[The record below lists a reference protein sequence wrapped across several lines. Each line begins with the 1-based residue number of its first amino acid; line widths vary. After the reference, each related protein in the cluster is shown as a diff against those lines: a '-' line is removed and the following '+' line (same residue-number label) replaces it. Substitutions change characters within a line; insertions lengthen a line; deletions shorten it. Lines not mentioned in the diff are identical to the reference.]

1 MTTPQSAPGPA
12 TGARVYRL
20 APSVAVRLVGSVLVA
35 FALLLF
41 VATAVVAAAGL
52 PPDLLVVLLLVGAV
66 GVLGL
71 GWWLR
76 HRAWVLRLDDAG
88 YRVRLVRGARVPA
101 ASWREVSEV
110 GTASPR
116 GVPCLI
122 VSLADGRETVLPV
135 QAVAGDR
142 EQLVREVQA
151 RLRAARR

>member
-1 MTTPQSAPGPA
+1 MTGT
-12 TGARVYRL
+12 TVYRL

-52 PPDLLVVLLLVGAV
+52 PPDLLVVLLLLGAV
-66 GVLGL
+66 GVLVL

-76 HRAWVLRLDDAG
+76 NRAWVLRLDDEG

-101 ASWREVSEV
+101 ASWREVAEV

-122 VSLADGRETVLPV
+122 VSLEDGRETVLPV